1 MKVQYWQSY
10 HPGNVN
16 PKLWNH
22 IIKLSILLLI
32 FFVQHLHCTPLPH
45 LQAFL
50 QLKKGNLNTLIHTI
64 ERQVRFST
72 AVFYSNRECTGK
84 KKKDNYKEYYNK
96 FKSAFDIFGYPGLS
110 QDSVFVPVEATVADF
125 SCPGEDFLHLNITSI
140 SYILFPNRYI

>member
-84 KKKDNYKEYYNK
+84 KKKTITK
-96 FKSAFDIFGYPGLS
+96 
-110 QDSVFVPVEATVADF
+110 
-125 SCPGEDFLHLNITSI
+125 NITINLKVLLISLVTQAYRRILYLFQLKPLLLTSAVQVRI
-140 SYILFPNRYI
+140 SYT